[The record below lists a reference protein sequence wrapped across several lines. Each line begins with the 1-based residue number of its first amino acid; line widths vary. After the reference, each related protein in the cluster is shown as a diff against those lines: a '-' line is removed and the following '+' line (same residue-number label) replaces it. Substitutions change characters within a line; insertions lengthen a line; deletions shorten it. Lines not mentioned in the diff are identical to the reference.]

1 MGKLYPEVFPL
12 KKTLLLTL
20 SHLFVAILA
29 TVATLAV
36 TFGLDSFAPGKL
48 NQLESLI
55 QERFI
60 GEADRTAMEDAAA
73 NAMVESLG
81 DRWSYYIPADQ
92 FDTHKET
99 MENAYVGIGITILAR
114 NDGSGFSIE
123 AVTEGGGAEE
133 AGLLPGDLIIGVAG
147 EDVRGMDIN
156 QTRALV
162 RGKEGST
169 VSVTVIREE
178 QELTVQVERRRFET
192 PVATG
197 ELLDGGFGLVTI
209 ENFDERCAS
218 ETIAAIEELLSQ
230 GAESLIFDVRGNPGG
245 YASELTDLLDYLLP
259 EGEIFHTVT
268 YDGTE
273 NIDYSD
279 AACLDIPMAVLVN
292 ADSYSAAE
300 FFAAALQEY
309 GTAVVVGTPTSGK
322 GYFQNT
328 YRLTDGSAVGLSIG
342 KYYTPQGKNL
352 QDVGI
357 TPDIVSEVDEETYLS
372 IYYGRL
378 TPGED
383 PQVQAAIQALS

>member
-1 MGKLYPEVFPL
+1 M
-12 KKTLLLTL
+12 
-20 SHLFVAILA
+20 LA

-36 TFGLDSFAPGKL
+36 TFGLDAFAPGKL
-48 NQLESLI
+48 SQLEHLI

-60 GEADRTAMEDAAA
+60 GEADLTAMEDAAA
-73 NAMVESLG
+73 DAMVDSLG

-92 FDTHKET
+92 YDTHTET
-99 MENAYVGIGITILAR
+99 MENAYVGIGITILAQE
-114 NDGSGFSIE
+114 DGSGFSIE

-133 AGLLPGDLIIGVAG
+133 AGLLPGDLLIGVAG
-147 EDVRGMDIN
+147 EDVRGMDSN
-156 QTRALV
+156 ETRALV

-169 VSVTVIREE
+169 VSVTVLRDG
-178 QELTVQVERRRFET
+178 QELTFQVERRRFET

-197 ELLDGGFGLVTI
+197 ELLENNIGLVTI

-218 ETIAAIEELLSQ
+218 ESIAAIENLLEQ
-230 GAESLIFDVRGNPGG
+230 GAQALIFDVRGNPGG
-245 YASELTDLLDYLLP
+245 YASELTELLDYLLP

-273 NIDYSD
+273 NIEYSD
-279 AACLDIPMAVLVN
+279 DACLDLPMAVLVN

-309 GTAVVVGTPTSGK
+309 DAAVVVGTPTSGK

-357 TPDIVSEVDEETYLS
+357 TPDILSEVDDETYLS

-378 TPGED
+378 TAQED
-383 PQVQAAIQALS
+383 PQIQAAIQVLS

>member
-1 MGKLYPEVFPL
+1 M

-36 TFGLDSFAPGKL
+36 TFGLDSFSPGKL

-114 NDGSGFSIE
+114 EDGSGFSIE

-218 ETIAAIEELLSQ
+218 ETITAIEELLSQ

-279 AACLDIPMAVLVN
+279 AACLDIPIAVLVN

-309 GTAVVVGTPTSGK
+309 GAAVVVGTPTSGK

-357 TPDIVSEVDEETYLS
+357 TPDIFSEVDEETYLN

-383 PQVQAAIQALS
+383 PQVQAAIHALS

>member
-114 NDGSGFSIE
+114 EDGSGFSIE

-230 GAESLIFDVRGNPGG
+230 GVESLIFDVRGNPGG

-309 GTAVVVGTPTSGK
+309 GAAVVVGTPTSGK

-357 TPDIVSEVDEETYLS
+357 TPDIVSEVDEETYLN

-378 TPGED
+378 PPGED

>member
-1 MGKLYPEVFPL
+1 M
-12 KKTLLLTL
+12 KKTVLLTL
-20 SHLFVAILA
+20 SHLCVAMLA

-36 TFGLDSFAPGKL
+36 TFGLDAFAPGKL
-48 NQLESLI
+48 SQLEHLI

-60 GEADRTAMEDAAA
+60 GEADLTAMEDAAA
-73 NAMVESLG
+73 DAMVDSLG

-92 FDTHKET
+92 YDTHTET
-99 MENAYVGIGITILAR
+99 MENAYVGIGITILAQE
-114 NDGSGFSIE
+114 DGSGFSIE

-133 AGLLPGDLIIGVAG
+133 AGLLPGDLLIGVAG
-147 EDVRGMDIN
+147 EDVRGMDSN
-156 QTRALV
+156 ETRALV

-169 VSVTVIREE
+169 VSVTVLRDG
-178 QELTVQVERRRFET
+178 QELTFQVERRRFET

-197 ELLDGGFGLVTI
+197 ELLENNIGLVTI

-218 ETIAAIEELLSQ
+218 ESIAAIENLLEQ
-230 GAESLIFDVRGNPGG
+230 GAQALIFDVRGNPGG
-245 YASELTDLLDYLLP
+245 YASELTELLDYLLP

-273 NIDYSD
+273 NIEYSD
-279 AACLDIPMAVLVN
+279 DACLDLPMAVLVN

-309 GTAVVVGTPTSGK
+309 DAAVVVGTPTSGK

-357 TPDIVSEVDEETYLS
+357 TPDILSEVDDETYLS

-378 TPGED
+378 TAQED
-383 PQVQAAIQALS
+383 PQIQAAIQVLS

>member
-114 NDGSGFSIE
+114 EDGSGFSIE

>member
-1 MGKLYPEVFPL
+1 M

-60 GEADRTAMEDAAA
+60 GEADLTAMEDAAA

-114 NDGSGFSIE
+114 EDGSGFSIE

-279 AACLDIPMAVLVN
+279 AACLDIPIAVLVN

-309 GTAVVVGTPTSGK
+309 GAAVVVGTPTSGK

-383 PQVQAAIQALS
+383 PQVQAAIHALS

>member
-1 MGKLYPEVFPL
+1 M

-114 NDGSGFSIE
+114 EDGSGFSIE

-279 AACLDIPMAVLVN
+279 AACLDSPMAVLVN

-309 GTAVVVGTPTSGK
+309 GAAVVVGTPTSGK

-357 TPDIVSEVDEETYLS
+357 TPDIVSEVDEETYLN

>member
-12 KKTLLLTL
+12 KKTLLFTL

-273 NIDYSD
+273 NIGYSD

-309 GTAVVVGTPTSGK
+309 GAAVVVGTPTSGK

-357 TPDIVSEVDEETYLS
+357 TPDIVSEVDEETYLN

>member
-1 MGKLYPEVFPL
+1 M
-12 KKTLLLTL
+12 KKTVLLTL
-20 SHLFVAILA
+20 SHLFVAMLA

-48 NQLESLI
+48 SQLEHLI

-60 GEADRTAMEDAAA
+60 GEADLTAMEDAAA
-73 NAMVESLG
+73 SAMVDSLG

-92 FDTHKET
+92 YDTHTET
-99 MENAYVGIGITILAR
+99 MENAYVGIGITIVTLE
-114 NDGSGFSIE
+114 DGSGFSIE

-133 AGLLPGDLIIGVAG
+133 AGLLPGDLLIGVAG
-147 EDVRGMDIN
+147 QDVRGMDSD

-169 VSVTVIREE
+169 VSVTVLRDD
-178 QELTVQVERRRFET
+178 QELTFQVERRRFET

-197 ELLDGGFGLVTI
+197 ELLENGIGLVTI

-218 ETIAAIEELLSQ
+218 ESIAAIESLLEQ
-230 GAESLIFDVRGNPGG
+230 GAKAMIFDVRGNPGG

-273 NIDYSD
+273 NIEYSD
-279 AACLDIPMAVLVN
+279 DTCLDLPMAVLVN
-292 ADSYSAAE
+292 EDSYSAAE

-309 GTAVVVGTPTSGK
+309 GAAVVVGTPTSGK

-328 YRLTDGSAVGLSIG
+328 YRLTDGSAVGLSVG

-357 TPDIVSEVDEETYLS
+357 TPDVVFEVDEETYLN

-378 TPGED
+378 TTQED
-383 PQVQAAIQALS
+383 PQIQAAVEALS

>member
-1 MGKLYPEVFPL
+1 
-12 KKTLLLTL
+12 
-20 SHLFVAILA
+20 
-29 TVATLAV
+29 
-36 TFGLDSFAPGKL
+36 
-48 NQLESLI
+48 
-55 QERFI
+55 
-60 GEADRTAMEDAAA
+60 
-73 NAMVESLG
+73 
-81 DRWSYYIPADQ
+81 
-92 FDTHKET
+92 
-99 MENAYVGIGITILAR
+99 
-114 NDGSGFSIE
+114 
-123 AVTEGGGAEE
+123 
-133 AGLLPGDLIIGVAG
+133 
-147 EDVRGMDIN
+147 MDIN

>member
-1 MGKLYPEVFPL
+1 M

-273 NIDYSD
+273 NIGYSD

-357 TPDIVSEVDEETYLS
+357 TPDIVSEVDEETYLN

>member
-1 MGKLYPEVFPL
+1 M
-12 KKTLLLTL
+12 
-20 SHLFVAILA
+20 LA
-29 TVATLAV
+29 TIATLAV
-36 TFGLDSFAPGKL
+36 TFGLDAFAPGKL
-48 NQLESLI
+48 SQLEHLI

-60 GEADRTAMEDAAA
+60 GEADLTAMEDAAA
-73 NAMVESLG
+73 DAMVDSLG

-92 FDTHKET
+92 YDTHTET
-99 MENAYVGIGITILAR
+99 MENAYVGIGITILAQE
-114 NDGSGFSIE
+114 DGSGFSIE

-133 AGLLPGDLIIGVAG
+133 VGLLPGDLLIGVAG
-147 EDVRGMDIN
+147 EDVRGMDSN
-156 QTRALV
+156 ETRALV

-169 VSVTVIREE
+169 VSVTVLRDG
-178 QELTVQVERRRFET
+178 QELTFQVERRRFET

-197 ELLDGGFGLVTI
+197 ELLENNIGLVTI

-218 ETIAAIEELLSQ
+218 ESIAAIENLLEQ
-230 GAESLIFDVRGNPGG
+230 GAQALIFDVRGNPGG
-245 YASELTDLLDYLLP
+245 YASELTELLDYLLP

-273 NIDYSD
+273 NIEYSD
-279 AACLDIPMAVLVN
+279 DACLDLPMAVLVN

-309 GTAVVVGTPTSGK
+309 DAAVVVGTPTSGK

-357 TPDIVSEVDEETYLS
+357 TPDILSEVDDETYLS

-378 TPGED
+378 TAQED
-383 PQVQAAIQALS
+383 PQIQAAIQVLS

>member
-1 MGKLYPEVFPL
+1 M

-99 MENAYVGIGITILAR
+99 MENAYVGIGITILAQE
-114 NDGSGFSIE
+114 DGSGFSIE

-309 GTAVVVGTPTSGK
+309 GAAVVVGTPTSGK

-383 PQVQAAIQALS
+383 PQVQAAIHALS

>member
-114 NDGSGFSIE
+114 EDGSGFSIE

-156 QTRALV
+156 QPRALV

>member
-1 MGKLYPEVFPL
+1 M

-114 NDGSGFSIE
+114 EDGSGFSIE

-309 GTAVVVGTPTSGK
+309 GAAVVVGTPTSGK

-357 TPDIVSEVDEETYLS
+357 TPDIVSEVDEETYLN